1 MKTKKSTDK
10 GSLVYSYFT
19 YFEFILWT
27 SSIIIGT
34 TLSCIYSFLSSHIHD
49 LYVVLACYV
58 VFYLIGLECANNR
71 VSIYNKGIYIK
82 SPLRLMKCRYI
93 LFNDMTS
100 VQLINARTHSAFA
113 YRIKYIDNKH
123 EKVVRFLAPS
133 SLKSMKKLEE
143 TLAEYGFVVEECADR
158 V

>member
-1 MKTKKSTDK
+1 
-10 GSLVYSYFT
+10 
-19 YFEFILWT
+19 
-27 SSIIIGT
+27 
-34 TLSCIYSFLSSHIHD
+34 
-49 LYVVLACYV
+49 
-58 VFYLIGLECANNR
+58 
-71 VSIYNKGIYIK
+71 
-82 SPLRLMKCRYI
+82 MKCRYI

-100 VQLINARTHSAFA
+100 VHLINARTHFAFA

-143 TLAEYGFVVEECADR
+143 TLAEYGFVVEECANR

>member
-10 GSLVYSYFT
+10 GSLEYSYFT

-49 LYVVLACYV
+49 LYVVLACYG

-71 VSIYNKGIYIK
+71 VNLYKQGIYIK
-82 SPLRLMKCRYI
+82 SPLKLVKCRYI
-93 LFNDMTS
+93 LYKDITS
-100 VQLINARTHSAFA
+100 VQLINARTHYAFA
-113 YRIKYIDNKH
+113 YRVNYMDNKH
-123 EKVVRFLAPS
+123 EKVVRFRVPS

-143 TLAEYGFVVEECADR
+143 ALSKYGLVVEKCADR